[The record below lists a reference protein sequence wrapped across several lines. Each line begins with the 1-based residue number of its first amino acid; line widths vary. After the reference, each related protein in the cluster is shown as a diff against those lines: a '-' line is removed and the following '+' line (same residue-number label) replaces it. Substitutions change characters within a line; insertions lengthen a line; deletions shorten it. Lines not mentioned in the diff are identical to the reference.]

1 MWFAEKVLRNVLK
14 IKSKKILLNF
24 LLKESNNDL
33 RFAKEQNN
41 ILSLTKNNLEK
52 TGNEKL
58 LQDKIDQMNLELNL
72 ERNKNYDLE
81 RRLQV
86 LFLIL
91 LTIERVLSF

>member
-58 LQDKIDQMNLELNL
+58 LQDKIDQMNLELNH

>member
-58 LQDKIDQMNLELNL
+58 LQDKIDQINLELNL